1 MAARPQAGLKAAS
14 PTAVSMNERAAR
26 IKARLVRRGP
36 DEESFD
42 REFWAEMDPAAELE
56 LLWDMVLEADV
67 WRGGDGTHPRLRES
81 ACRLRHRQRAQAGG
95 DGG

>member
-1 MAARPQAGLKAAS
+1 MNRRAAS
-14 PTAVSMNERAAR
+14 

-42 REFWAEMDPAAELE
+42 RAFRAEIDSSAKLE

-67 WRGGDGTHPRLRES
+67 WRGGDG
-81 ACRLRHRQRAQAGG
+81 G
-95 DGG
+95 

>member
-1 MAARPQAGLKAAS
+1 
-14 PTAVSMNERAAR
+14 MNERAAR

-42 REFWAEMDPAAELE
+42 RAFWAELDPAAKLE

-67 WRGGDGTHPRLRES
+67 WRGGDGTHPRLRKS
-81 ACRLRHRQRAQAGG
+81 AWRLRHRQRAQAGG